1 MTAACD
7 KRIIIYMLISCIK
20 IYQFFMSPI
29 LGQNCRYLPTCSE
42 YSIESLKKFGIV
54 KGIFISIK
62 RISKC
67 HPWGDH
73 GYDPVPNKLEKK

>member
-1 MTAACD
+1 
-7 KRIIIYMLISCIK
+7 MLISCIK

>member
-1 MTAACD
+1 MI

>member
-1 MTAACD
+1 MI

-20 IYQFFMSPI
+20 LYQLLMSPI

-42 YSIESLKKFGIV
+42 YSIESLKKFGII

-67 HPWGDH
+67 HPWGNH